1 MAQPQRPTLETTP
14 TTSILLVG
22 PTPELLEATQRAA
35 QAVPSAEIVSCEL
48 KEAATRV
55 AELWPFAIVMTDD
68 LYAFD
73 SAEFDAL
80 ARDVQARLITVADA
94 TNANRIERKLRP
106 QLVEAFRRRQA

>member
-1 MAQPQRPTLETTP
+1 MSQAQRPTLETTP

-22 PTPELLEATQRAA
+22 PTPELLEATERAA
-35 QAVPSAEIVSCEL
+35 QAVPGAEIVTCEL
-48 KEAATRV
+48 KEAATRA

-68 LYAFD
+68 LYSFD

-94 TNANRIERKLRP
+94 TSASRIERKLRP
-106 QLVEAFRRRQA
+106 QLVEAHRRRQT